1 MPRYA
6 IPTDRDG
13 AQDPLA
19 SLGSSVK
26 VAAIRYLREHPGSS
40 ITAVGEALGIGR
52 TTVFE
57 AITQLEEAE
66 IVIGVPPR
74 EMRRQGTR
82 TTFSV
87 NDEQVVE
94 LFIRLGQELGEL

>member
-6 IPTDRDG
+6 TPTDGDG

-26 VAAIRYLREHPGSS
+26 VAAIRYLREHPESS
-40 ITAVGEALGIGR
+40 ITAVSEALGIGR

-57 AITQLEEAE
+57 AITQLEETE
-66 IVIGVPPR
+66 ILTGVPPR
-74 EMRRQGTR
+74 DVRRQGTR
-82 TTFSV
+82 ATFRV
-87 NDEQVVE
+87 NDERVVE
-94 LFIRLGQELGEL
+94 LYIQLGQELGEL

>member
-6 IPTDRDG
+6 TPTDGDG

-26 VAAIRYLREHPGSS
+26 VASIRYLRDHPESA
-40 ITAVGEALGIGR
+40 ITTVSEALGIGR

-57 AITQLEEAE
+57 AIMQLEEAE

-74 EMRRQGTR
+74 ESRRQGTR
-82 TTFSV
+82 ATFRV
-87 NDEQVVE
+87 NDERVIE
-94 LFIRLGQELGEL
+94 LYIKLGQELGEL